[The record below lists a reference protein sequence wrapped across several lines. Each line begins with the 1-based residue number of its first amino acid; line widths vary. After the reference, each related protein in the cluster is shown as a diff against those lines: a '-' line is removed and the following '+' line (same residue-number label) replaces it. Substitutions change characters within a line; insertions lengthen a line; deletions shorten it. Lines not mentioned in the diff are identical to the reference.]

1 MFIKANVKKQMLKQ
15 TFEVQSGALLT
26 TSDIISHLFNTIN
39 NPAPP
44 RYFQPSIC
52 NNMQEAWV
60 GISKSGALTG
70 GRRDCQVDLT
80 THSNHYVVGP
90 IKCSMFTWKECVFCF
105 FVLHVM
111 SWKYQLSLIVPLYH
125 LGSLLPYWFFCLI
138 CPFMSVGYIVFYY
151 YCIPINFSLYVC

>member
-1 MFIKANVKKQMLKQ
+1 MYICSHMWCIDICFSWIITYVFIKMFIKANVKKQMLKQ

-44 RYFQPSIC
+44 RHFQPSIC

-90 IKCSMFTWKECVFCF
+90 IKCSMFTWKECIF
-105 FVLHVM
+105 
-111 SWKYQLSLIVPLYH
+111 
-125 LGSLLPYWFFCLI
+125 WFFCFACDVLKI
-138 CPFMSVGYIVFYY
+138 SIKSNCSIVSFRISVALSIFFV
-151 YCIPINFSLYVC
+151 